1 MQPASTNRTKTRER
15 DARNVRAVLMA
26 QLQELEI
33 VKRIEQARIES
44 GLSQEEMAALLEVAN
59 RTYWNYENNR
69 VPYKLMGRI
78 AEVTGRSLRWLLHG
92 EDDAEPSM
100 QVMLQLAAMER
111 KLDQILG
118 RESAGTVVTDLADA
132 VDPPSTDDES
142 EQPPKRKPRPRGRP
156 PA

>member
-1 MQPASTNRTKTRER
+1 
-15 DARNVRAVLMA
+15 MA

-44 GLSQEEMAALLEVAN
+44 GLSQDEMADLLEVAG

-78 AEVTGRSLRWLLHG
+78 SDVTGRSLRWLLHG

-100 QVMLQLAAMER
+100 QVMQRLAVLES
-111 KLDQILG
+111 KLDLLLG
-118 RESAGTVVTDLADA
+118 REG
-132 VDPPSTDDES
+132 DEGNPHRRAS
-142 EQPPKRKPRPRGRP
+142 
-156 PA
+156 